1 MLQNITLIYCI
12 DDIMLIRLDE
22 QELARMLE
30 DASQNIRD
38 KT

>member
-1 MLQNITLIYCI
+1 MLQNITSIYCI

-22 QELARMLE
+22 QEPARMLE